1 LYAFLVKSSSPRS
14 AGAFEPMVQFLQ
26 TRFAWSRSYTTG
38 VLNGWFCSMGDA
50 FLNPG
55 IVLTSFVA
63 ALAAP
68 NWVIGL
74 LPAIAVGGWL
84 LPQIFVSA
92 AVRHIP
98 RKVDVYR
105 AASLVRTSALTI
117 IVLSTVLFSGMPEVL
132 LVAFLLSLIANSL
145 ASGVSG
151 LPWLE
156 SVGKTI
162 SQKDRPGFFGVRN
175 LWGGLL
181 ALGAG
186 FAIRA
191 ILGSSLTFPWD
202 YTLIFALGAITFS
215 LGYWF
220 FGLSDEPPDDP
231 PQPRASNLWADL
243 LAIPQTIQNNPD
255 FAKYVLYRVF
265 FATATIGDAFFTAH
279 ALRNIGVGKEAIGTF
294 LIAVGI
300 IAPLSN
306 AVWTRVAQAFGSRRI
321 IRIALG
327 FTFAAPILAM
337 LMPKGAGIFF
347 ALVFIAQAVGHAGI
361 NLSNA
366 NYILSLTD
374 TATRGKFIGTSN
386 TLVGVAVFTPIF
398 GGWLADASGYLPVF
412 AISALLYG
420 LTYLAAGRLRRDL

>member
-1 LYAFLVKSSSPRS
+1 
-14 AGAFEPMVQFLQ
+14 
-26 TRFAWSRSYTTG
+26 
-38 VLNGWFCSMGDA
+38 MGDA

-55 IVLTSFVA
+55 LVLTSFAA
-63 ALAAP
+63 ALLAP

-98 RKVDVYR
+98 KKVDVYR
-105 AASLVRTSALTI
+105 AASLVRSSALAT
-117 IVLSTVLFSGMPEVL
+117 IVLSTIIFANSPEFM
-132 LVAFLLSLIANSL
+132 LVAFLLALIANSL

-162 SQKDRPGFFGVRN
+162 PAADRPRFFGTRN

-191 ILGSSLTFPWD
+191 ILGSSLTFPLD
-202 YTLIFALGAITFS
+202 YTFIFLLGGITFS
-215 LGYWF
+215 FGYYF
-220 FGLSDEPPDDP
+220 FGLSDEPPDNP
-231 PQPRASNLWADL
+231 PQARASNIWDDL
-243 LAIPQTIQNNPD
+243 LAIPQTLTANPD
-255 FAKYVLYRVF
+255 FRAFVLYRIL
-265 FATATIGDAFFTAH
+265 FAASTIGDAFFTAH

-306 AVWTRVAQAFGSRRI
+306 TIWTRVAHQYGSRRI

-327 FTFAAPILAM
+327 FSLAAPVLAL
-337 LMPKGAGIFF
+337 LMPKGAGLIF
-347 ALVFIAQAVGHAGI
+347 ALVFVCQAVGNTGI
-361 NLSNA
+361 MLGNA
-366 NYILSLTD
+366 NYILSL
-374 TATRGKFIGTSN
+374 APPESRGKFIGTSN
-386 TLVGVAVFTPIF
+386 TLVGIAVFTPIF
-398 GGWLADASGYLPVF
+398 GGWLADKTSYLPVF
-412 AISALLYG
+412 AISAVLYA
-420 LTYLAAGRLRRDL
+420 LTFLGAGRLRRDL

>member
-1 LYAFLVKSSSPRS
+1 MSDLSNRPS
-14 AGAFEPMVQFLQ
+14 AGVFEPLLQ
-26 TRFAWSRSYTTG
+26 ALEQRFSWSRSYAAG

-55 IVLTSFVA
+55 IVLSSFAA

-68 NWVIGL
+68 NWILGL

-105 AASLVRTSALTI
+105 AASLVRSSALAT
-117 IVLSTVLFSGMPEVL
+117 IVLSTILFAQAPQVML
-132 LVAFLLSLIANSL
+132 IAFLIALIANSL

-162 SQKDRPGFFGVRN
+162 SAQERPRFFGTRN

-186 FAIRA
+186 FAIKA
-191 ILGSSLTFPWD
+191 ILGSSLVFPFD
-202 YTLIFALGAITFS
+202 YTLIFLFGAITFS
-215 LGYWF
+215 FGYYF
-220 FGLSDEPPDDP
+220 FGLSDEPPDNP
-231 PQPRASNLWADL
+231 PQPKALNIWDDL
-243 LAIPQTIQNNPD
+243 LAIPQTLAANAD
-255 FAKYVLYRVF
+255 FRVYVLYRIL
-265 FATATIGDAFFTAH
+265 FAASTIGDAFFTAH
-279 ALRNIGVGKEAIGTF
+279 ALRNVAVGKEAIGTF
-294 LIAVGI
+294 LIVVGI

-306 AVWTRVAQAFGSRRI
+306 AIWAKLARAYGSRRI

-327 FTFAAPILAM
+327 FTFMAPVLAL
-337 LMPKGAGIFF
+337 LMPKGAGIAF
-347 ALVFIAQAVGHAGI
+347 ALVYVAQAVGNAGI
-361 NLSNA
+361 MLGNA
-366 NYILSLTD
+366 NYLLSL
-374 TATRGKFIGTSN
+374 APPELRGKFIGTSN
-386 TLVGVAVFTPIF
+386 TLVGIAVFTPII
-398 GGWLADASGYLPVF
+398 GGWLADKVSYIPVF
-412 AISALLYG
+412 IISAVLYS
-420 LTYLAAGRLRRDL
+420 LTFAVAVRLRRDL

>member
-1 LYAFLVKSSSPRS
+1 
-14 AGAFEPMVQFLQ
+14 
-26 TRFAWSRSYTTG
+26 
-38 VLNGWFCSMGDA
+38 MGDA

-55 IVLTSFVA
+55 LVLTSFAA

-105 AASLVRTSALTI
+105 AASLVRSTALAT
-117 IVLSTVLFSGMPEVL
+117 IVLSTIVFANSPQLML
-132 LVAFLLSLIANSL
+132 IAFLIALVANSL

-162 SQKDRPGFFGVRN
+162 PATDRPRFFGTRN
-175 LWGGLL
+175 LWGGLM

-191 ILGSSLTFPWD
+191 ILGSSLVFPLD
-202 YTLIFALGAITFS
+202 YTLIFLLGGITFS
-215 LGYWF
+215 FGYYF
-220 FGLSDEPPDDP
+220 FGLSDEPPDNP
-231 PQPRASNLWADL
+231 PQPKATNLWVDL
-243 LAIPQTIQNNPD
+243 LAIPQTLASNAD
-255 FAKYVLYRVF
+255 FRAYVLYRVL

-306 AVWTRVAQAFGSRRI
+306 TIWSRVARKYGSRRI

-327 FTFAAPILAM
+327 FNFAAPLLA
-337 LMPKGAGIFF
+337 LVMPKGAGLVF
-347 ALVFIAQAVGHAGI
+347 ALVFICQAVGTAGI
-361 NLSNA
+361 MLGNA
-366 NYILSLTD
+366 NYILSL
-374 TATRGKFIGTSN
+374 APPETRGKFIGTSN
-386 TLVGVAVFTPIF
+386 TLVGIAVFTPII
-398 GGWLADASGYLPVF
+398 GGWLADKVSYLPVF
-412 AISALLYG
+412 AISAVLYS
-420 LTYLAAGRLRRDL
+420 LTFIGASRLRRDL

>member
-1 LYAFLVKSSSPRS
+1 
-14 AGAFEPMVQFLQ
+14 
-26 TRFAWSRSYTTG
+26 
-38 VLNGWFCSMGDA
+38 MGDS

-55 IVLTSFVA
+55 IVLTSFAA

-98 RKVDVYR
+98 KKVDVYR
-105 AASLVRTSALTI
+105 AASLVRSTALAT
-117 IVLSTVLFSGMPEVL
+117 IVLSTIVFASMPQFL
-132 LVAFLLSLIANSL
+132 LVAFLLALIANSL

-162 SQKDRPGFFGVRN
+162 PAKDRPRFFGTRN

-191 ILGSSLTFPWD
+191 ILGSSLVFPWD
-202 YTLIFALGAITFS
+202 YTLIFALGGITFS
-215 LGYWF
+215 FGYYF
-220 FGLSDEPPDDP
+220 FGLSDEPPDNP
-231 PQPRASNLWADL
+231 VQPKATNIWDDL
-243 LAIPQTIQNNPD
+243 LAIPQTLASSPD
-255 FAKYVLYRVF
+255 FRSFVLYRVL

-279 ALRNIGVGKEAIGTF
+279 ALRNVVVGKEAIGTF

-306 AVWTRVAQAFGSRRI
+306 TIWTRVARQYGSRRI

-327 FTFAAPILAM
+327 FSLAAPLLAFM
-337 LMPKGAGIFF
+337 MPKGAGIFF
-347 ALVFIAQAVGHAGI
+347 ALVFICQAVGNTGI
-361 NLSNA
+361 MLGNA
-366 NYILSLTD
+366 NYILSL
-374 TATRGKFIGTSN
+374 APPELRGKWIGTSN
-386 TLVGVAVFTPIF
+386 TLVGIAVFTPII
-398 GGWLADASGYLPVF
+398 GGWMADRLSYLPVF
-412 AISALLYG
+412 IVSATLYAC
-420 LTYLAAGRLRRDL
+420 TFLAAARLRRDL

>member
-1 LYAFLVKSSSPRS
+1 MSSEVNSNTQRS
-14 AGAFEPMVQFLQ
+14 AGIFEPVIQGLQ
-26 TRFAWSRSYTTG
+26 RRFRWSRSYATG
-38 VLNGWFCSMGDA
+38 VLNGWFCTMGDA
-50 FLNPG
+50 FLHPG
-55 IVLTSFVA
+55 IVLASFAA
-63 ALAAP
+63 ALSAP

-105 AASLVRTSALTI
+105 AASVVRTTALTT
-117 IVLSTVLFSGMPEVL
+117 IVLSTVLFSGVPQL
-132 LVAFLLSLIANSL
+132 LLSAFLLALIANSL

-162 SQKDRPGFFGVRN
+162 SAKDRPGFFGMRN

-191 ILGSSLTFPWD
+191 ILSSSLTFPWD
-202 YTLIFALGAITFS
+202 YALIFALGAITFS

-231 PQPRASNLWADL
+231 PQPRAANIWADL
-243 LAIPQTIQNNPD
+243 LAIPQTIKNNPD
-255 FAKYVLYRVF
+255 FAKYVFYRVL
-265 FATATIGDAFFTAH
+265 FASATIGDAFFTAH
-279 ALRNIGVGKEAIGTF
+279 ALRNVGVGKEAIGTF

-306 AVWTRVAQAFGSRRI
+306 TIWSRTAQAFGSRRI

-327 FTFAAPILAM
+327 FTFAAPLLAL
-337 LMPKGAGIFF
+337 LMPKGAGLFF
-347 ALVFIAQAVGHAGI
+347 VLVFVAQSIGHAGI
-361 NLSNA
+361 NLGNA
-366 NYILSLTD
+366 NYILSLTS
-374 TATRGKFIGTSN
+374 TETRGKFIGTAN
-386 TLVGVAVFTPIF
+386 TLVGIAVFTPIF
-398 GGWLADASGYLPVF
+398 GGQIADSAGYLPVF
-412 AISALLYG
+412 ALSAVLYG
-420 LTYLAAGRLRRDL
+420 LTYWAAGQLRRDL